1 MKLLKRLYLGM
12 VAAWL
17 LFCLLRIIL
26 PYMVANYYKADF
38 SKYHCETTY
47 FVDCDRPYNR
57 PLAQYAELNERLCK
71 AQPSSQFFF
80 APALG
85 WDYYKGIILTPMLKN
100 PDKMTEEANAVLE
113 AWYRE
118 SIEQQPTEIDEETE
132 NSST

>member
-12 VAAWL
+12 VTAWL

-38 SKYHCETTY
+38 SKYHYETQSRDAY
-47 FVDCDRPYNR
+47 EWMSNR
-57 PLAQYAELNERLCK
+57 PLAQYAELNERLHK

-85 WDYYKGIILTPMLKN
+85 WNYYKGIILTPMLKN

-113 AWYRE
+113 AWYT
-118 SIEQQPTEIDEETE
+118 I
-132 NSST
+132 SSSER

>member
-1 MKLLKRLYLGM
+1 MKLLKRLYLGI

-26 PYMVANYYKADF
+26 PYTGNYYKADF

-47 FVDCDRPYNR
+47 LAGCDRPHNNA
-57 PLAQYAELNERLCK
+57 LAGYAELNKRLAK
-71 AQPSSQFFF
+71 AQPGSQFFF
-80 APALG
+80 APTPG

-113 AWYRE
+113 AWRRE
-118 SIEQQPTEIDEETE
+118 
-132 NSST
+132 